1 MTNKKNGQPLKA
13 SHTNSPLKNSTA
25 AAQRQRLLARLEQ
38 GPVDTLTARR
48 ELNILHPAGRIDE
61 LRNRGHQIATHRISV
76 TDEHGFSH
84 IGIALYVLRPRAEV
98 AA

>member
-1 MTNKKNGQPLKA
+1 MDKKKA
-13 SHTNSPLKNSTA
+13 DQQASPKHSDIENITA
-25 AAQRQRLLARLEQ
+25 AAQRQRLLARLER

-61 LRNRGHQIATHRISV
+61 LRRQGYGITTHRITLV
-76 TDEHGFSH
+76 DDHGRRH
-84 IGIALYVLRPRAEV
+84 VGIALYVLRPTTSAQV